1 MSFELEIT
9 LSQYSYRE
17 SSSDVG
23 HVSFNIEIDSHEA
36 NEINNG
42 DILIFGD
49 YNLVVIGKYH
59 EMMKPSSGVVFKTNS
74 LKFEAQI
81 GIIDFYLCL
90 EYFKMRF
97 DLLKFSAS
105 QPQPHRFYGLYRI
118 YRQLVAED
126 EDAEIVV
133 IADEPR
139 IDGLRKFCNMFGAIN
154 FDKSEL
160 LSRAVVE
167 GKIDLLSY
175 FYDLEQC
182 FPSSIVLGDVE
193 LYEESFR
200 AN

>member
-1 MSFELEIT
+1 M
-9 LSQYSYRE
+9 
-17 SSSDVG
+17 
-23 HVSFNIEIDSHEA
+23 
-36 NEINNG
+36 
-42 DILIFGD
+42 
-49 YNLVVIGKYH
+49 
-59 EMMKPSSGVVFKTNS
+59 
-74 LKFEAQI
+74 
-81 GIIDFYLCL
+81 
-90 EYFKMRF
+90 
-97 DLLKFSAS
+97 
-105 QPQPHRFYGLYRI
+105 
-118 YRQLVAED
+118 AED